1 MGVALGAVAP
11 VAPMKHEG
19 AVEGTV
25 EGLPPR
31 VVGAAA
37 AAAAAAAGGEGGE
50 GGEAGCAGAGLRR
63 N

>member
-1 MGVALGAVAP
+1 MGVALGAAAP

-19 AVEGTV
+19 AV

-37 AAAAAAAGGEGGE
+37 AARAAAAGGEGGE

>member
-1 MGVALGAVAP
+1 MGVALGATAP

-19 AVEGTV
+19 AV

-37 AAAAAAAGGEGGE
+37 AAARAGGEGGE